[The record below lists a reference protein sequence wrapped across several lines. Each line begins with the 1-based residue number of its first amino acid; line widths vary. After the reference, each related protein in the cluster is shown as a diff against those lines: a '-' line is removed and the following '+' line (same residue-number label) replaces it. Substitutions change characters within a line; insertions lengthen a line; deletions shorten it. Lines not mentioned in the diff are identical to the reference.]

1 MVEFSSL
8 PERVAHKGMA
18 IIAGVV
24 VLGCALVG
32 YAVHEHR
39 SAQDLAAQN
48 AQQATELTST
58 QHQIGDLT
66 AKVNELASRPEAQ
79 PAPPAPRPVQAVN
92 GSRPAAAHRRSDDPR
107 FKKLQAQLD
116 EQGKAIDDTRNGLA
130 STQGDLVN
138 TRTELTGS
146 IAHTH
151 DELVLLEKKG
161 ERNFAEF
168 DVTKSK
174 DFKRAGIVQ
183 IRLKKTNNKH
193 QFADLDLMVNDRNLS
208 QKHINLFQPVQYYM
222 PDSPQPIEIVIND
235 IDNNH
240 IHGYVSAPKYRQSEL
255 ASMSSNAEN
264 PAQDSNQANSQ
275 ANPQANSN
283 DQPALRKRLPSPQ

>member
-1 MVEFSSL
+1 MAEFASL

-24 VLGCALVG
+24 ILGCVLVG
-32 YAVHEHR
+32 YAFHEHR
-39 SAQDLAAQN
+39 TAQDLAAQN
-48 AQQATELTST
+48 AQQATALTAT

-66 AKVNELASRPEAQ
+66 AKVNELASRPAVQ
-79 PAPPAPRPVQAVN
+79 PAPLAPQSAQGVS

-130 STQGDLVN
+130 TTEGDLVN

-168 DVTKSK
+168 DITKSK
-174 DFKRAGIVQ
+174 EFKRAGIVQ

-193 QFADLDLMVNDRNLS
+193 QYADLDLMVNDRNLS

-222 PDSPQPIEIVIND
+222 PDSPQPVEIVIND

-255 ASMSSNAEN
+255 ASMSNSAES
-264 PAQDSNQANSQ
+264 PAQGSNQAN
-275 ANPQANSN
+275 PQPTPN